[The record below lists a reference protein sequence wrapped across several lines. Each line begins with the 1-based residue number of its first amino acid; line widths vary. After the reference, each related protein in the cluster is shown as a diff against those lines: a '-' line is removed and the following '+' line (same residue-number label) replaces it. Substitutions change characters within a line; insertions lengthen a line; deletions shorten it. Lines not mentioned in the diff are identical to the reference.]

1 MNRLSTIVVL
11 ASVTFSAIGC
21 VVRTRPE
28 HAHRHRHHEH
38 REVVVVHHY

>member
-1 MNRLSTIVVL
+1 MNRVSAIVIL
-11 ASVTFSAIGC
+11 ASVMFSAIGC

-28 HAHRHRHHEH
+28 HAHRHYHHEH

>member
-1 MNRLSTIVVL
+1 MKRLSALIIL
-11 ASVTFSAIGC
+11 ASVVFSAVGC

-28 HAHRHRHHEH
+28 HAHYHHHPEH

>member
-11 ASVTFSAIGC
+11 ASVMFSAIGC